1 MLYHFQ
7 RELLGDI
14 ENLTRLP
21 ALKLFPVSQIAPA
34 VLANVGLMDNHTV
47 GDLHP
52 LQVGTLM
59 TMPLGRPVCAPSAPA
74 GCASSATVLS
84 NHRRTAAC
92 SSS

>member
-59 TMPLGRPVCAPSAPA
+59 TMLAARFAPERS
-74 GCASSATVLS
+74 
-84 NHRRTAAC
+84 RRLRFFGDGFE
-92 SSS
+92 